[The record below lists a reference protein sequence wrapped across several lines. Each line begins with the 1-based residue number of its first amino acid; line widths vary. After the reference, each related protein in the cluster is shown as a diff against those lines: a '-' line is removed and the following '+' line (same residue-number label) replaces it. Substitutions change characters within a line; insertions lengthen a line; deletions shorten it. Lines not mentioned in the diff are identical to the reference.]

1 MKRYLL
7 IAAVLFAAVFTIWL
21 MVDHWQTLQRETV
34 ETEEADEDRFVMGL
48 SASGEAASGDFSSS
62 DAVETVSSD
71 IDEAT
76 QEKEAEALVTSGE
89 ALAVSDL
96 ENRAKEYAENIV
108 KGFTSKVM
116 EDATDELTAQTDEQT
131 IELSYESVTSDLGT
145 YLGVE
150 SVSSIAKNGYDEV
163 TATLRY
169 EGNEGATIRFIFDA
183 KSKLAGIW
191 FDNTRLATAPD
202 KGSRYEETEIKIGR
216 PPYVLDGLLTLPV
229 SDDKDKKDKPP
240 LVILISDLD
249 DADMDGTIGGA
260 SNKPLMDMA
269 HGLALHGIASIRYN
283 RRHYQYPETAYSET
297 GIREALLKDAWATID
312 SANYMGKID
321 TDSVFVLA
329 WGRSAEYLSSIM
341 DKRIQRL
348 CGAIIIGAKPMKH
361 EEMPYSDETLKTSSD
376 AKYFM
381 DKESTFPLMFLQ
393 GDRDFETPVSY
404 FDKWQSMFTGRAH
417 TAYHL
422 YKTLGHYMFP
432 GGLEPGLADY
442 DVKSN
447 VNSGVIADI
456 ADWCAD
462 VAMRD

>member
-21 MVDHWQTLQRETV
+21 MVDHWQTSQLEAV
-34 ETEEADEDRFVMGL
+34 ETEEAEEDRFVMGL
-48 SASGEAASGDFSSS
+48 SASGEAATGDFSSA
-62 DAVETVSSD
+62 DAVETHSSG
-71 IDEAT
+71 IDEAV
-76 QEKEAEALVTSGE
+76 QEKEAEALVASGE
-89 ALAVSDL
+89 VLTFSDL
-96 ENRAKEYAENIV
+96 EKRAKEYAENIV

-145 YLGVE
+145 YLGIE
-150 SVSSIAKNGYDEV
+150 SVSSVAKNGYDEV
-163 TATLRY
+163 TVTLRY

-202 KGSRYEETEIKIGR
+202 KGSRYEETDIKIGR

-229 SDDKDKKDKPP
+229 SDDPDKKDKPP

-297 GIREALLKDAWATID
+297 GIRETLLKDAWATID

-321 TDSVFVLA
+321 TDAVFVLA
-329 WGRSAEYLSSIM
+329 WGRSAE
-341 DKRIQRL
+341 
-348 CGAIIIGAKPMKH
+348 
-361 EEMPYSDETLKTSSD
+361 
-376 AKYFM
+376 
-381 DKESTFPLMFLQ
+381 
-393 GDRDFETPVSY
+393 
-404 FDKWQSMFTGRAH
+404 
-417 TAYHL
+417 
-422 YKTLGHYMFP
+422 
-432 GGLEPGLADY
+432 
-442 DVKSN
+442 
-447 VNSGVIADI
+447 
-456 ADWCAD
+456 
-462 VAMRD
+462 